1 MRVAH
6 IYKRKNAKNIFMLIF
21 MWHCYE
27 NINFV
32 ESFSMN
38 IDKGSQVSQL
48 KNE

>member
-6 IYKRKNAKNIFMLIF
+6 IYKIKNAKNISMLIF
-21 MWHCYE
+21 MWHWYE

-38 IDKGSQVSQL
+38 IDKGGQASHSRS
-48 KNE
+48 K